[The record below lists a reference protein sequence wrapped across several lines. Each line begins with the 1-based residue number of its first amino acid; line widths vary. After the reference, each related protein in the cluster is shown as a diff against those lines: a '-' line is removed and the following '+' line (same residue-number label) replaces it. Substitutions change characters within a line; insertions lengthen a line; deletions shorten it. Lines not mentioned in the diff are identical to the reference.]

1 MHGIERFQ
9 MTKALRSTVFKYS
22 VNLCWILAKET
33 VAKPI
38 GGIRRSIMEDN
49 ICY

>member
-9 MTKALRSTVFKYS
+9 MMKALRSPVFKYN
-22 VNLCWILAKET
+22 VNLYWILAKET

-38 GGIRRSIMEDN
+38 GGIRRSIMEDS